1 MLQVCDCKGQA
12 SNDPGY
18 LIDAQCN
25 KVNVNE
31 CATGTAVCH
40 RNAICLDKDST
51 VNATDRYECICPP
64 GLFGD
69 GVASCNVNAYQTK
82 FSLVQRGVSFESFDV
97 PSFKTLLYS
106 NGVIPAIVPPEKVS
120 VTVSAYIPPTNL
132 DGGGARRVL
141 SSPLA
146 DHEVLSSHARLHDYK
161 MDLLRSASTSSS
173 TATQRRHLLQQA
185 SQDAQVDVTIFSE
198 TVGEMN
204 QILQSTN
211 VTLLGSFEILADPYT
226 YTDNINNADE
236 PTSVVSPGFEVRGC
250 FLTDVSVV

>member
-1 MLQVCDCKGQA
+1 MQA
-12 SNDPGY
+12 WV
-18 LIDAQCN
+18 LALAHLWELALAHWWVQAW
-25 KVNVNE
+25 VTVLEHWWALE
-31 CATGTAVCH
+31 CA
-40 RNAICLDKDST
+40 
-51 VNATDRYECICPP
+51 
-64 GLFGD
+64 
-69 GVASCNVNAYQTK
+69 
-82 FSLVQRGVSFESFDV
+82 
-97 PSFKTLLYS
+97 
-106 NGVIPAIVPPEKVS
+106 
-120 VTVSAYIPPTNL
+120 
-132 DGGGARRVL
+132 RRLL
-141 SSPLA
+141 SSSLA

-236 PTSVVSPGFEVRGC
+236 PISVVSPGFEVRGC
-250 FLTDVSVV
+250 FLTYVRVV